1 MPSWPVRGDPAAGK
15 MWVEVILPPFV
26 LLTTRPVAPP
36 PPPEGSPRLVWFK
49 TFWNEATN
57 WSIPSFSRCT
67 AVHLEKLGMLQFV
80 ASFQNVLNH
89 TNLGEPSG
97 GGGGATGLVVNNT
110 NGGKIT
116 STHIFPV
123 SYTHLRAHE
132 TVLDLV

>member
-57 WSIPSFSRCT
+57 KSIPSFSRCT
-67 AVHLEKLGMLQFV
+67 VFCKPVLSRTYPGPWMMSRPALPKLPLAGVVNTEGSNHRSEEHTSELQSRQYLVCRLLLEK
-80 ASFQNVLNH
+80 
-89 TNLGEPSG
+89 
-97 GGGGATGLVVNNT
+97 
-110 NGGKIT
+110 
-116 STHIFPV
+116 
-123 SYTHLRAHE
+123 
-132 TVLDLV
+132 